1 MAVTEVRPK
10 PASEDALSVA
20 LTQLRA
26 AGRELGLADDLIEYL
41 SRPQRVLSVNFP
53 VKMDDGRLRMF
64 AGYRVQHNFARGP
77 AKGGIRFHPSVTMDE
92 VIALAMWMTWKCAV
106 VDIPYGG
113 AKGGVV
119 VDTKALSLSELE
131 RLTRRFATE
140 ISLLIGPEKD
150 IPAPDMYTNPQIM
163 AWIMDTYSMHQG
175 YSIPAVVTGKPLEI
189 GGSLGRSAATGRGA
203 VDVLDEYAR
212 TKGIRLQGAAA
223 VVQGFGNV
231 GGAAARFLHDLG
243 LKVIGVG
250 DITGALYHEQGL
262 DIPAM
267 LEHRDRYGSIEGYEG
282 GEPISNEELL
292 ALPCD
297 VLVPAALENQL
308 TGANA
313 DDVKAK
319 IILEGANGPTTP
331 EADEIFRDKGIVVLP
346 DILANAGGVTVS
358 YFEWV
363 QGLER
368 FLWDEEEVNRRLRQ
382 KMTRALH
389 EVMEVAE
396 REDVTY
402 RQAAYYLALGRVAD
416 AVRIRGIYP

>member
-1 MAVTEVRPK
+1 MAVPETRPK
-10 PASEDALSVA
+10 PSDDALTVA
-20 LTQLRA
+20 LTQLRT
-26 AGRELGLADDLIEYL
+26 AGRDLGLSDDLIEYL
-41 SRPQRVLSVNFP
+41 SKPQRVLQVNFP

-64 AGYRVQHNFARGP
+64 EGYRVQHNFARGP

-119 VDTKALSLSELE
+119 VNAPELSQAELE
-131 RLTRRFATE
+131 RLTRRFTYE
-140 ISLLIGPEKD
+140 ISMIIGPEQD
-150 IPAPDMYTNPQIM
+150 IPAPDMYTNPQVM
-163 AWIMDTYSMHQG
+163 AWIMDTYSMHRG
-175 YSIPAVVTGKPLEI
+175 YSEPAVVTGKPLEI
-189 GGSLGRSAATGRGA
+189 GGSLGRNAATGRGA
-203 VDVLDEYAR
+203 VNVLEEYAR
-212 TKGIRLQGAAA
+212 AKGIDLGATTA

-231 GGAAARFLHDLG
+231 GGAAARFLHELG
-243 LKVIGVG
+243 VTVVGVG
-250 DITGALYHEQGL
+250 DISGALYNEHGL
-262 DIPAM
+262 DIPA
-267 LEHRDRYGSIEGYEG
+267 LLQHRDRHGVIEGFEG
-282 GEPISNEELL
+282 GEPITNEELL

-308 TGANA
+308 TEANA
-313 DDVKAK
+313 DQVRAK
-319 IILEGANGPTTP
+319 VILEGANGPTTP
-331 EADEIFRDKGIVVLP
+331 EADAIFRDRGIVVIP

-368 FLWDEEEVNRRLRQ
+368 FQWDEEEVNRRLHQ

-389 EVMEVAE
+389 EVMAIAE
-396 REDVTY
+396 REGVTY